1 MTCSCP
7 KCHVQI
13 EVDLSK
19 IPESGTFTP
28 CPECK
33 SRFWINKESYA
44 RMALTKEGKL
54 YCDKC
59 GKELDHIIVC
69 SACGVMYPDYY
80 LVQASKPPRRQ
91 IEKPDL
97 FSLSFTLKP
106 ATPTYANTYTYTEAK
121 KSGEKSTSV
130 LLKRVGQLALV
141 ALLAIGVTYFYHI
154 KQVEKQ
160 YAKNYMRALYTIKT
174 GTDLSLNTCAK
185 ISAEWNTKMDAGQS
199 AAPRIS
205 GEDESRLIKVKA
217 ATDNFMLKLSE
228 TPKKFIPSKEKIDNL
243 YGVYT
248 KAHALAIAPSG
259 SLSSFSGSTSKSQS
273 EFDIAV
279 KDLKTSLPT
288 ALSEELQIAKIRY
301 KSLKDI

>member
-7 KCHVQI
+7 KCHAQI
-13 EVDLSK
+13 EVNLSN
-19 IPESGTFTP
+19 IPESGTFKT

-33 SRFWINKESYA
+33 SRFWVNKESYA
-44 RMALTKEGKL
+44 RMALIKEGKL

-91 IEKPDL
+91 IEKPEL

-106 ATPTYANTYTYTEAK
+106 ATPTYAHTYTYTEAK
-121 KSGEKSTSV
+121 KSGGKSSGI
-130 LLKRVGQLALV
+130 LLKRVGVLAIV
-141 ALLAIGVTYFYHI
+141 ALLIAGGAYLYHI
-154 KQVEKQ
+154 RQVEKL

-185 ISAEWNTKMDAGQS
+185 ISAEWKTRMDAGQS

-217 ATDNFMLKLSE
+217 ATDNFMLKLNE
-228 TPKKFIPSKEKIDNL
+228 TPKKFTTSKEKLDKL
-243 YGVYT
+243 YGEYT
-248 KAHALAIAPSG
+248 KVNALAIAPSG
-259 SLSSFSGSTSKSQS
+259 SLSGFTDSASKSGS
-273 EFDIAV
+273 EFDVAV
-279 KDLKTSLPT
+279 KDLKASLPT
-288 ALSEELQIAKIRY
+288 ALSEELQIAKVKYRG
-301 KSLKDI
+301 LKDI